1 MRAIILTTALLL
13 IIAALTA
20 ADNQPK
26 LTVDLSETR
35 SKGPYGNERVQSGK
49 ISQDAWVSK
58 DGNWRAG
65 GYVQHDRYSGSG
77 GRYKDTHGGFQ
88 VTGSF

>member
-26 LTVDLSETR
+26 LTIELSETQR
-35 SKGPYGNERVQSGK
+35 RGPYGSERHQSGK
-49 ISQDAWVSK
+49 VSQDAWVSK

-65 GYVQHDRYSGSG
+65 GYVQHDRYSGTG
-77 GRYKDTHGGFQ
+77 GRHKDTHGGFQ
-88 VTGSF
+88 FGGRF